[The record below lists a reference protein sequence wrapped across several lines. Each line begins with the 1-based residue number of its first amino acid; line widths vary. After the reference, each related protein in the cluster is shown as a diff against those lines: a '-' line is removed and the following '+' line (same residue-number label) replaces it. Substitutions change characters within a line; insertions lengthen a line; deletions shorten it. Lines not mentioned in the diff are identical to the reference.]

1 MLRVAD
7 SYPSA
12 GVSALGVVA
21 SAPVRR
27 SLGAESRGQR
37 AGPPESRRRE
47 SWPTG
52 VQLPVRVP
60 ARDFVEH
67 HAAWAHARR
76 VRCGLRFRRRFDRCP
91 LGDAIELPL
100 EVDDVRRGDVS
111 L

>member
-27 SLGAESRGQR
+27 SLGAGSRDRPVANCRSASPHGIPSTTTLRGPTRHES
-37 AGPPESRRRE
+37 
-47 SWPTG
+47 
-52 VQLPVRVP
+52 
-60 ARDFVEH
+60 
-67 HAAWAHARR
+67 
-76 VRCGLRFRRRFDRCP
+76 RCGLRFHRRFDRCP

>member
-1 MLRVAD
+1 MMLPDRFIEQG
-7 SYPSA
+7 S
-12 GVSALGVVA
+12 
-21 SAPVRR
+21 
-27 SLGAESRGQR
+27 
-37 AGPPESRRRE
+37 
-47 SWPTG
+47 PTG
-52 VQLPVRVP
+52 QLAEARLDAPAIV
-60 ARDFVEH
+60 ARDFVDH